1 MLPLVPNN
9 KAICHAGGFVAFT
22 MFLSGQTD
30 KLKEYRRCLSA
41 FYLYRMQ
48 WADTLNFITK
58 LNAAKVWNAVS
69 VLSSFYIAKGTK
81 RPVQYGV
88 PFNVSI
94 EPTTTCNL
102 GCPECPS
109 GLKNFT
115 RPTGNLDYDFY
126 KKTVDEIGD
135 RLIYLYFYFQG
146 EPYMHPK
153 FLELVKYAAQKKIY
167 TVTST
172 NAHFLTERKARE
184 TVASGLD
191 RILISIDG
199 TTQQTYEQYRIGGS
213 LEKVL
218 EGTKNLVRAKKE
230 MNSATPHIVFQ
241 FLVVKPNQHQI
252 EEVQKLAAEIGVD
265 EVKLKTAQVYDF
277 ENGNEL
283 IPTIDKYSRYK
294 KQGNGQYRIKNELLN
309 HCWKLW
315 HSTVITW
322 DGKIVPCCFDKDAQ
336 HQLGDLS
343 SKTFTQIWQSDL
355 YKSFRSRV
363 LKSRKEIDIC
373 TNCSEGTKV
382 WA

>member
-1 MLPLVPNN
+1 
-9 KAICHAGGFVAFT
+9 
-22 MFLSGQTD
+22 
-30 KLKEYRRCLSA
+30 
-41 FYLYRMQ
+41 MQ
-48 WADTLNFITK
+48 PVDTLNFISK
-58 LNAAKVWNAVS
+58 LNTKKIFNAVS
-69 VLSSFYIAKGTK
+69 VLSSFYFSKWIKQ
-81 RPVQYGV
+81 PIQCGV

-115 RPTGNLDYDFY
+115 RATGNLDYDFY
-126 KKTVDEIGD
+126 KKTVDELGGK
-135 RLIYLYFYFQG
+135 LIYLYFYFQG

-153 FLELVKYAAQKKIY
+153 FLELVKYASRKKIY

-172 NAHFLTERKARE
+172 NAHFLSERKARE
-184 TVASGLD
+184 TVESGLD

-199 TTQQTYEQYRIGGS
+199 TTQETYEQYRIGGS
-213 LEKVL
+213 LEKVI

-230 MNSATPHIVFQ
+230 LNSKTPHIVFQ
-241 FLVVKPNQHQI
+241 FLVVKPNEHQI
-252 EEVQKLAAEIGVD
+252 EDLKKLANEIGVD
-265 EVKLKTAQVYDF
+265 EVKLKTAQIYDY
-277 ENGNEL
+277 EDGNGL
-283 IPTIDKYSRYK
+283 IPTVDQYSRYQ
-294 KQGNGQYRIKNELLN
+294 KQNNGKYKIKNELLN

-336 HQLGDLS
+336 HQLGDLN
-343 SKTFTQIWQSDL
+343 SKTFEEIWQSDL

>member
-1 MLPLVPNN
+1 
-9 KAICHAGGFVAFT
+9 
-22 MFLSGQTD
+22 
-30 KLKEYRRCLSA
+30 
-41 FYLYRMQ
+41 MQ
-48 WADTLNFITK
+48 LADSLNFIGK
-58 LNAAKVWNAVS
+58 LNFKKSFNAFS
-69 VLSSFYIAKGTK
+69 VLSSFYVSKWSK
-81 RPVQYGV
+81 RPIQYGV

-109 GLKNFT
+109 GLKSFT
-115 RPTGNLDYDFY
+115 RPTGNLDYTFY
-126 KKTVDEIGD
+126 KKTIDEIGD
-135 RLIYLYFYFQG
+135 KLIYLYFYFQG

-153 FLELVKYAAQKKIY
+153 FLELVKYAAQRKIY

-218 EGTKNLVRAKKE
+218 EGTKNLVQAKRE
-230 MNSATPHIVFQ
+230 MNSNTPHIVFQ
-241 FLVVKPNQHQI
+241 FLVVKPNEHQI
-252 EEVQKLAAEIGVD
+252 EEVKQLAVEIGVD

-283 IPTIDKYSRYK
+283 IPSIEQYSRYR
-294 KQGNGQYRIKNELLN
+294 KQADGTYKIKNELLN

-315 HSTVITW
+315 HSCVITW

-336 HQLGDLS
+336 HQLGDLTT
-343 SKTFTQIWQSDL
+343 KTFAQIWQSSL
-355 YKSFRSRV
+355 YQSFRSRI